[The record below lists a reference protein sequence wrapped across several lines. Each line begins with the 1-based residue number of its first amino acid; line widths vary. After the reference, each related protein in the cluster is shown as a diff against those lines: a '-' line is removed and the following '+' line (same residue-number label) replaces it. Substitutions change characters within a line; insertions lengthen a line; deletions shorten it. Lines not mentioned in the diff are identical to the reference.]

1 MCVRAVDHRF
11 ERGGFKVG
19 RPAAKAPSHVDVAI
33 RGPGVADMSVDA
45 LAIDA
50 QMLHFG
56 AELLEIAFT
65 RWATE
70 AVPAATP

>member
-1 MCVRAVDHRF
+1 
-11 ERGGFKVG
+11 
-19 RPAAKAPSHVDVAI
+19 
-33 RGPGVADMSVDA
+33 MSVDA